1 MMEDSSEDMEL
12 PQRKHNMLLLELLV
26 GQVPNARDL

>member
-1 MMEDSSEDMEL
+1 MMEDYSEDMEL

-26 GQVPNARDL
+26 GAFARDL